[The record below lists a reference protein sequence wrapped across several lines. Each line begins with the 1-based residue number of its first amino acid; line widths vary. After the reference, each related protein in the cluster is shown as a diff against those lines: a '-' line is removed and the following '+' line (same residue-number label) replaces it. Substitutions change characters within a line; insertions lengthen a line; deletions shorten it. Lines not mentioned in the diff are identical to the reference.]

1 VILVTGGVRSGK
13 SAFAERYAARLAGAA
28 GEVVYVATAR
38 VWDGEMARR
47 VARHQESRPASWHTV
62 EAPTDL
68 GAALARPPA
77 ATARMVLV
85 DSVDF
90 WVSNRL
96 LEADPVAGEQIDHHR
111 LAALERAL
119 LEEVEGIT
127 APPPAQSSPQAR
139 GDCTLVLVTLEAGL
153 GVVPPSPLGRAFRDL
168 LGRVNQALAAAAAE
182 VYLMVAG
189 LPVDVAHLSR
199 ETGRSLDGP
208 REERERGS

>member
-13 SAFAERYAARLAGAA
+13 SAFAERYAARLAGP
-28 GEVVYVATAR
+28 GGGVVYVATGR

-47 VARHQESRPASWHTV
+47 VARHQESRPATWQTV
-62 EAPTDL
+62 EAPTAL

-77 ATARMVLV
+77 ATARVVLV

-96 LEADPVAGEQIDHHR
+96 LDADPVAGEQIDHRR
-111 LAALERAL
+111 LTALEAGML
-119 LEEVEGIT
+119 QEVERIT
-127 APPPAQSSPQAR
+127 APPPAGGPGAR
-139 GDCTLVLVTLEAGL
+139 ALILVTLEAGL

-189 LPVDVAHLSR
+189 LPVDVARLSR
-199 ETGRSLDGP
+199 ETRLSEPL
-208 REERERGS
+208 EERGRGS